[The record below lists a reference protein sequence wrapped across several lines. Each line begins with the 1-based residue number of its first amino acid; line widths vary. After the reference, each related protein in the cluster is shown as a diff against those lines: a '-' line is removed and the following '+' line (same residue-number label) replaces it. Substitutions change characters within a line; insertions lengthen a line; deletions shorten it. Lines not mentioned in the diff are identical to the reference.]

1 MSFCA
6 SLASAYSLLAPWQ
19 PGWPASVLSS
29 TRPMPQRGKKRRRR
43 RKTQP
48 LRISPSEL
56 PLWEPKAG
64 PSCLISHV
72 SHPRFFFLSEIK
84 LQDKE
89 GAPVFQFHLLFYT
102 QSSATGTWDL
112 GKIFILGSCERCAQ
126 CQAFSLPPYPTLRPQ
141 NSRDIWTGLKGY

>member
-6 SLASAYSLLAPWQ
+6 LLASAYSLLAPWQ

-29 TRPMPQRGKKRRRR
+29 TRPMPQRGRKRRR

-48 LRISPSEL
+48 LKISPFEL

-72 SHPRFFFLSEIK
+72 SHPRFFFFFLGSEINCK
-84 LQDKE
+84 RRKYLCSSFKCCSIPSFLPL
-89 GAPVFQFHLLFYT
+89 GLGILAKHSFWGVVRGVHCAWHFHFHP
-102 QSSATGTWDL
+102 A
-112 GKIFILGSCERCAQ
+112 I
-126 CQAFSLPPYPTLRPQ
+126 RPQ
-141 NSRDIWTGLKGY
+141 NSRDIELA